1 MNILED
7 RLKRTKTNLYRR
19 IQTTLHGRFKEKVFF
34 LHVPKCGGTSID
46 HAIKSLYRNK
56 DRTVTVN
63 AAASTTAANL
73 LNQIN
78 FPHETSDDY
87 PVLKLRENLLL
98 YFMSQNI
105 KYISGHFSFS
115 DTSYRNFSD
124 EYTFITV
131 LRDPV
136 KRWISLYFFNR
147 YKKEKH
153 CKIEDDIKTFL
164 QSDFG
169 KSQGYEYVKF
179 IGGIDNNRDYT
190 SKQAID
196 RAKENLSKF
205 DIVGSLENQEI
216 FFKQIKTRFGVTL
229 NISKK
234 NLNPKNRS
242 FIESIITEEIKENIG
257 KICKPDLQIY
267 KYALD
272 RFVRANN

>member
-1 MNILED
+1 MTIIKSLLERTHAIIHGGLKENI
-7 RLKRTKTNLYRR
+7 
-19 IQTTLHGRFKEKVFF
+19 FF

-63 AAASTTAANL
+63 AAASTNAANL

-98 YFMSQNI
+98 YFMSQNMN
-105 KYISGHFSFS
+105 YISGHFSF
-115 DTSYRNFSD
+115 TEISYRNFSGK
-124 EYTFITV
+124 YTFITV

-147 YKKEKH
+147 YKKERH
-153 CKIEDDIKTFL
+153 CKMEDDIKTFL
-164 QSDFG
+164 QSEFG

-216 FFKQIKTRFGVTL
+216 FFNQIKNRFGVS
-229 NISKK
+229 IEIPQK
-234 NLNPKNRS
+234 NKNPKSES
-242 FIESIITEEIKENIG
+242 FIKSVITEEIKKNIK